1 MKLLKE
7 NIRQSTLT
15 QTNMMVKNGLHE
27 KVSFQLR
34 HSRGR
39 GSQEDRTAW
48 AETLREEADWVLG
61 ELKDHGGWRSEQGER
76 EIEEGRER
84 RTARDLSGCS
94 YQFGFHSKH
103 SEKPL
108 KYCIWRAKGS
118 TGNVLRTFHTVS
130 YSSCTISQPHQQC
143 KGFQFLHILTN
154 ACLLLQLTVWVCVC
168 EVSNTVK
175 FTGSK
180 IRRAQ
185 PLSCKKITF
194 QRSVTYG
201 FKASVMQD

>member
-61 ELKDHGGWRSEQGER
+61 ELKDHGGWRSEQGEH

-84 RTARDLSGCS
+84 RTVRGLSGCS

-103 SEKPL
+103 SEKHWSTASEEQRVLLVMFWGPSIL
-108 KYCIWRAKGS
+108 FPIAAAPFHNPTNSVKGS
-118 TGNVLRTFHTVS
+118 SFST
-130 YSSCTISQPHQQC
+130 SSPT
-143 KGFQFLHILTN
+143 L
-154 ACLLLQLTVWVCVC
+154 VCC
-168 EVSNTVK
+168 CS
-175 FTGSK
+175 
-180 IRRAQ
+180 
-185 PLSCKKITF
+185 
-194 QRSVTYG
+194 
-201 FKASVMQD
+201 